1 MIYERKPDRRL
12 RRGRNLVSDSMF
24 EAPPSPYLVPYDGSF
39 ALSDARSGP
48 PANTSK
54 KASEK
59 KLSEATQRLDELQ
72 PALFA
77 EATRAVL
84 IIVQGLD
91 ASGKDGTVRAL
102 LEGIDPAGARVVSFK
117 EPSQLELSHDF
128 LWRTTLALPER
139 GHIVVFNRSYYEEVL
154 VVRVHPHLLDAQH
167 VPHAAREDALWE
179 ERLESIRAH
188 ELHLAR
194 SGTVI
199 LKFWLNVSREVQRK
213 RFLARLDTPEKNWKF
228 AVGDVR
234 EREHWRAYMRAY
246 QAALAGTSR
255 PWAPWY
261 AVPADDKHYL
271 RATVAGTVVAALER
285 LDLKYPATPREER
298 GKFREMRRLLEADA

>member
-1 MIYERKPDRRL
+1 
-12 RRGRNLVSDSMF
+12 MF

-39 ALSDARSGP
+39 AVKDARTEP
-48 PANTSK
+48 PANAAK
-54 KASEK
+54 KTSEK
-59 KLSEATQRLDELQ
+59 RLSEARQRLDELQ

-84 IIVQGLD
+84 IVVQGLD
-91 ASGKDGTVRAL
+91 AAGKDGTVRAL
-102 LEGIDPAGARVVSFK
+102 LEGVDPAGACVVSFK
-117 EPSQLELSHDF
+117 QPTQLELSHDF
-128 LWRTTLALPER
+128 LWRTTLALPQR

-167 VPHAAREDALWE
+167 VPRTGREKALWE

-194 SGTVI
+194 NGTVI
-199 LKFWLNVSREVQRK
+199 LKFWLNVSREEQRK
-213 RFLARLDTPEKNWKF
+213 RFLARLDTPEKRWKF

-234 EREHWRAYMRAY
+234 EREHWPAYMRAY

-271 RATVAGTVVAALER
+271 RATVAQTVVAALEELEPR
-285 LDLKYPATPREER
+285 YPSTSREKRDE
-298 GKFREMRRLLEADA
+298 FREMRRLLEAEA